1 MHKQTGTMNM
11 KLINSILLG
20 VFSLTL
26 IAQTVPDPGLIRDMQ
41 RTVCAIKVMSGSG
54 GPGSGV
60 AVGCGVVLMADI
72 DGQETYFVATANHIV
87 KGLFEN
93 SDAVAEIM
101 AFDMSGIMYKTV
113 SVKKK
118 HIVWRNPEL
127 DAALILLPPDVRPE
141 GQIPMGYRYQGLA
154 HLKKIG
160 EPLWGQD
167 IYLFG
172 YRWMNEERFIDIL
185 KKGIL
190 SVGTTELPGYKG
202 NLVFLIDNMA
212 NKGMSGGLAYTV
224 DGTGIGIISSYVYE
238 VNSRLQG
245 SDDLTVCLPLA
256 FYMKALEDIIAA
268 DKDKL
273 KQFNDD

>member
-1 MHKQTGTMNM
+1 M
-11 KLINSILLG
+11 KLIHTILFWC
-20 VFSLTL
+20 FSLG
-26 IAQTVPDPGLIRDMQ
+26 IFAQVTPDPELIRDMQ

-60 AVGCGVVLMADI
+60 AVGCGVVLMDNI
-72 DGQETYFVATANHIV
+72 DGQETYFVATANHII
-87 KGLFEN
+87 KGLFES

-101 AFDMSGIMYKTV
+101 AFDKSGIMYKTAA
-113 SVKKK
+113 VKKK
-118 HIVWRNPEL
+118 NIVWRNPEL

-154 HLKKIG
+154 HLKMTG
-160 EPLWGQD
+160 EPVWGQD

-212 NKGMSGGLAYTV
+212 NKGMSGGLAFAA

-256 FYMKALEDIIAA
+256 FYMKALEDLIEA
-268 DKDKL
+268 DRDKL
-273 KQFNDD
+273 KQFNDY